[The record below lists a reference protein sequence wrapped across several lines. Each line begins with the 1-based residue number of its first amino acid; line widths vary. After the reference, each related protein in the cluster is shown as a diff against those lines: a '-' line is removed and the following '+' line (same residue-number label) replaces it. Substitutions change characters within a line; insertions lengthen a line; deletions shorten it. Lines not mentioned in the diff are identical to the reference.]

1 MADPARKIDP
11 ADTGGDE
18 LNFDVTQTGPQL
30 KSTKIT
36 GGDGQGSAGSAPIG
50 PSIAANDNAIANDN
64 SNSNAG
70 SSASNAQPNAR
81 DNASSSSAQP
91 ATSAGSTTVNQSQA
105 ATQQESTAP
114 VTAIDSNQSNGA
126 RESSSLNENSKVNS
140 EKEDAA
146 TSGNKKEEKSND
158 KEKGS
163 PEAKKEDGSEEPDAQ
178 AKKQESTAQAA
189 AQDSDPEQAAQNLT
203 NRNSD
208 TQKNK
213 AAAQEGAQPQANN
226 PLPAQARP
234 AFGRRNPL
242 RPNTTT
248 RPTQPASRPAS
259 PGGGKG
265 SLASTAGNAAGTT
278 AGVAGQMA
286 KKGVDLVKKGASK
299 VKEMGEKQLA
309 DEKDGRIPKN
319 DLTQGPNFKTKVAG
333 ISGGQILEGANAQKQ
348 VAEAAARKAGA
359 IAGNFGANKKQ
370 QEFISIN
377 LIALINVIFLV
388 IELLLI
394 ETVIAA
400 FFLVFHIIIFLWW
413 LLSKGRWKKAWLGT
427 VALFLMP
434 FVSIFALF
442 AIAAMGILGTAF
454 IVCNQTAQSI
464 PFGIPISYVTSIGSF
479 FGANVGPFAQV
490 CDHLTVHS
498 SGVGGVRNQVAQNR
512 SGQAP
517 TGTTQ
522 VIGSINGQV
531 VLVDENGQ
539 TLTPVIPNTRLVRPQ
554 PLASEIVT
562 QANRAGYLSP
572 ASCKLGEIP
581 YSEEMTTR
589 SVRLDNGETKLVA
602 FPIHKTIDCIKN
614 DPAKATLRS
623 IHLGK
628 VVRLV
633 DDDSVLGKYVT
644 IEYPNGLRVS
654 YYHLDQL
661 TPTLALGSVL
671 NAGQPIGTM
680 GKTGQI
686 SFEGTQMLFEL
697 KDANGNWKIFN
708 PINSNADASILTTFP
723 CADNP
728 NALCLLD

>member
-11 ADTGGDE
+11 TDTGGDE

-36 GGDGQGSAGSAPIG
+36 GGDGQGGDNSTTIG
-50 PSIAANDNAIANDN
+50 PSIAANDNAGTTNN
-64 SNSNAG
+64 G
-70 SSASNAQPNAR
+70 SSVDEGRTSNAQPNAQ
-81 DNASSSSAQP
+81 DESP
-91 ATSAGSTTVNQSQA
+91 TSAPQVSPSASPPTINQSQA
-105 ATQQESTAP
+105 ASQQESTAP
-114 VTAIDSNQSNGA
+114 VTAIDSNEPNGA
-126 RESSSLNENSKVNS
+126 RESSSPNEKSKANA
-140 EKEDAA
+140 EKEEAA
-146 TSGNKKEEKSND
+146 TSGDKKEEKRND
-158 KEKGS
+158 KEKDS
-163 PEAKKEDGSEEPDAQ
+163 PETKKEDEREEPDAQ

-189 AQDSDPEQAAQNLT
+189 SQDSDPEKAVQNLT

-208 TQKNK
+208 TQLNK
-213 AAAQEGAQPQANN
+213 PAVQAGAQPQANN
-226 PLPAQARP
+226 PLSAQPRP
-234 AFGRRNPL
+234 VGRRNPL

-248 RPTQPASRPAS
+248 RPSQAMSRPS
-259 PGGGKG
+259 SGQGTG
-265 SLASTAGNAAGTT
+265 SLASTAGNAAGATT
-278 AGVAGQMA
+278 GVAGQMA
-286 KKGVDLVKKGASK
+286 KKGADLVKKGASK
-299 VKEMGEKQLA
+299 VKEMGERQLA
-309 DEKDGRIPKN
+309 DEKDGKVSQN
-319 DLTQGPNFKTKVAG
+319 DLTQGPNLKTKVGG
-333 ISGGQILEGANAQKQ
+333 ITGGQILEGANAQKQ
-348 VAEAAARKAGA
+348 VAEAAARRAGA

-498 SGVGGVRNQVAQNR
+498 SGVGGGRNQVAQNS
-512 SGQAP
+512 SGQTP
-517 TGTTQ
+517 TSTTQ

-531 VLVDENGQ
+531 ILVDENGQ
-539 TLTPVIPNTRLVRPQ
+539 TLTPVIPNTQLVRPQ
-554 PLASEIVT
+554 PLAPEIIT

-589 SVRLDNGETKLVA
+589 SVRLDNGQTKLVA

-614 DPAKATLRS
+614 DATKTTLRS
-623 IHLGK
+623 IQLGK

-661 TPTLALGSVL
+661 TSTLALGSVL

-697 KDANGNWKIFN
+697 KDASGNWKIFN
-708 PINSNADASILTTFP
+708 PINSNAEASILTTFP
-723 CADNP
+723 CADNA
-728 NALCLLD
+728 NSQCLLD